1 MAALFNLAAIILF
14 SFSYFPLAANYPDFM
29 RPVLYVLWIFFL
41 LCALFVVSIGIQVI
55 RLRNW
60 ARISLL
66 VTSGCLLFF
75 AVTGIMVILVT
86 VFSEVSPDPLVSKS
100 ALAAV
105 LAVTYGIPA
114 GISCWWLVLF
124 TRPSVVAQFHSV
136 PVLEGVSPAISAFRL
151 TSLNCPLAIR
161 VIGWYLA
168 SFVLIVPFLP
178 FISGRFPAFYFGH
191 IFRGPLSTLV
201 LFLNFAILFVPGF
214 GLLLLKRWSYPLTI
228 ASQLIVCANAISA
241 TFSSSYTEAIRSL
254 LGKMNL
260 PQLSPTTDQM
270 LSYSRYFQL
279 FSLAIPIAIVIT
291 LLLFRRE
298 FSAAAAAEVR
308 SNSPQATL

>member
-1 MAALFNLAAIILF
+1 
-14 SFSYFPLAANYPDFM
+14 M

>member
-1 MAALFNLAAIILF
+1 LAALFNLAAIILF